1 MQVQTERCCTACSGV
16 GELFAQRWF
25 TILAILLLVLS
36 GFSAGAQLNP
46 KNVLVVFSALNRE
59 HAALDLMELMESG
72 VRAHV
77 PGPVNFSVVYLDYQR
92 LGQEPTRPMV

>member
-1 MQVQTERCCTACSGV
+1 
-16 GELFAQRWF
+16 
-25 TILAILLLVLS
+25 
-36 GFSAGAQLNP
+36 
-46 KNVLVVFSALNRE
+46 
-59 HAALDLMELMESG
+59 LDLMELMESG